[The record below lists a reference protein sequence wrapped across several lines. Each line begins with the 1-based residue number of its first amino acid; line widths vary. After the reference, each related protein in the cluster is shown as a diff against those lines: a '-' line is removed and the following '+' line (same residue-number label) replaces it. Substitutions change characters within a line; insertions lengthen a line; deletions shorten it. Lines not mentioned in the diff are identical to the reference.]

1 MPAPVIARL
10 AALAAALLVAVG
22 LASPAPAGADEAV
35 EEVVTTRMDAAVSR
49 EEWVAASRELATAL
63 FLQQREDGSL
73 RDAFSDDGSSRYGDA
88 IAGYALLLTGARDA
102 DRKLTGAGLRAVDA
116 ATRGGVRSWNPTRCF
131 EVWGVAAAYNV
142 VRARLRHQPAA
153 RESLERWAAW
163 LRQQPTTFL
172 QLDGYSNKHL
182 VDAIAVLEAQRTGIA
197 AQTRGTILGSGRALA
212 RQRAVRLVSQTVPA
226 AVRGRNFVLSD
237 PSNFPISYHALSY
250 AAYARA
256 AALLGRDAGSR
267 VPRVLSALGHT
278 SWAATAP
285 DGEVGY
291 WGRSLSQVWTL
302 PALAYGLA
310 RTAATPSAAPGA
322 WRRRYRSTAHRVLRR
337 LQGYGAGP
345 RAEWTTPSL
354 RADFAV
360 ARKSLDG
367 YARSTEYTGLALL
380 HLNLAI
386 PLLPVSAPLGQIAA
400 DHPTRAV
407 IGQGKG
413 RFAVVRRGDVWL
425 AARAHAGNNLRYDV
439 GPVAVK
445 RYADGVWR
453 DVTPLRPPGHGTGG
467 PVLVDGDER
476 GLPRG
481 ARISVDR
488 DGTIAIGGSL
498 VTRAGKVL
506 RRGVTFRVAPTG
518 CGVRYTVDARS
529 GDLFEFSAFLRGER
543 SRDGLGL
550 GLHAESDARE
560 ALALSWEG
568 TLERTQVDA
577 GLASAS
583 DARLSRATMG
593 LRAER
598 DGPVGVTVC

>member
-1 MPAPVIARL
+1 MLAPLIARL
-10 AALAAALLVAVG
+10 AALAAAAVAAAG
-22 LASPAPAGADEAV
+22 LAPPAAVADEAV
-35 EEVVTTRMDAAVSR
+35 EEVVTTRMDVAVSR
-49 EEWVAASRELATAL
+49 AEWVAASRELATAL

-88 IAGYALLLTGARDA
+88 IGGYALLLTGTRDR
-102 DRKLTGAGLRAVDA
+102 DRRLASAGLRAVDA
-116 ATRGGVRSWNPTRCF
+116 ATGGGVRRWNPTRCF

-142 VRARLRHQPAA
+142 VRARLGHWPAA
-153 RESLERWAAW
+153 RASLERWAAW

-182 VDAIAVLEAQRTGIA
+182 VDAIAVLEAQRTGVT
-197 AQTRGTILGSGRALA
+197 AQTSGTILGSGRALA
-212 RQRAVRLVSQTVPA
+212 RQRAVRLVSQTIPA
-226 AVRGRNFVLSD
+226 AVHGRNFVLSD

-256 AALLGRDAGSR
+256 AGLLGRDAGPHAR
-267 VPRVLSALGHT
+267 RVLSALGRT

-285 DGEVGY
+285 DGEIGY

-310 RTAATPSAAPGA
+310 RTATTPAAAPGV
-322 WRRRYRSTAHRVLRR
+322 WRRRYQSTAHRVLRR

-400 DHPTRAV
+400 DRPTRAV

-425 AARAHAGNNLRYDV
+425 AARAHSGNNLRYDV

-445 RYADGVWR
+445 RYVDGRWR
-453 DVTPLRPPGHGTGG
+453 DVTPLRPLGHGSGG
-467 PVLVDGDER
+467 PVLIEGGER
-476 GLPRG
+476 AVPRG
-481 ARISVDR
+481 ATISVAR

-498 VTRAGKVL
+498 VTRAGRVL
-506 RRGVTFRVAPTG
+506 RRGATVHVAPTA
-518 CGVRYTVDARS
+518 CGVRYTVEARG

-550 GLHAESDARE
+550 GLRAGGDARA
-560 ALALSWEG
+560 ALALAWEG

-583 DARLSRATMG
+583 DARVSRATLQ